1 MPYTLAFDVY
11 GTLIDTNG
19 VVTTLEEVVG
29 DCAAEVSRIWREKQL
44 EYSFRRGL
52 MGAYRDFS
60 VCTHQA
66 LDYAL
71 SVHDLVLQEAQHARL
86 LDSYKKLPAF
96 GDVRQALGA
105 LCHDR
110 HRLFGFSNGRADAV
124 EGLLQNAGIAD
135 FFDGIVS
142 VDDVKSFK
150 PDVAVYQHFQTRS
163 QVRARDAWLVSGNS
177 FDVIGAINAD
187 WNAIWVQRSEHSRL
201 DPWDITPTGIVTDL
215 LQISDILESH

>member
-19 VVTTLEEVVG
+19 VVTTLEDVVG
-29 DCAAEVSRIWREKQL
+29 ECAAEVSRIWREKQL

-66 LDYAL
+66 LNYAL
-71 SVHDLVLQEAQHARL
+71 TVHDLVLQEAQHARL

-96 GDVRQALGA
+96 GDVRESLGV
-105 LCHDR
+105 LRRDR
-110 HRLFGFSNGRADAV
+110 HRLFAFSNGRADAV
-124 EGLLQNAGIAD
+124 EGLLRHAGIVD

-142 VDDVKSFK
+142 VDEINTFK
-150 PDVAVYQHFQTRS
+150 PDAAVYQHFLTRC
-163 QVRARDAWLVSGNS
+163 QIQARDAWLVSGNS
-177 FDVIGAINAD
+177 FDVLGAINAD

-201 DPWDITPTGIVTDL
+201 DPWDITPTATVTDL
-215 LQISDILESH
+215 VQISDILGHH